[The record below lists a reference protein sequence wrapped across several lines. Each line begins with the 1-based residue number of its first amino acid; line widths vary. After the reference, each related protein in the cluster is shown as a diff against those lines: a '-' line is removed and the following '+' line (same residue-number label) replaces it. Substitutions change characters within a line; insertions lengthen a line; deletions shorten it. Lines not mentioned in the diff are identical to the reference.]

1 MINVVR
7 EGYVPERIF
16 SLLDFISYI
25 FLLFKSNF
33 LIKEEKY
40 LNLSRSMAL
49 SNELSLRQACKEQ
62 WLYQLLTNDSGTWS
76 SLVFVVSKR
85 GLSLLWKNVSK

>member
-62 WLYQLLTNDSGTWS
+62 
-76 SLVFVVSKR
+76 
-85 GLSLLWKNVSK
+85 